1 MPISLEA
8 FMFAVAEKMDL
19 PGFGANSFGDG
30 AHFRRPEDLYLRMTA
45 NIACAAYKRGCKER
59 VG

>member
-1 MPISLEA
+1 
-8 FMFAVAEKMDL
+8 MFAVAEKMDL